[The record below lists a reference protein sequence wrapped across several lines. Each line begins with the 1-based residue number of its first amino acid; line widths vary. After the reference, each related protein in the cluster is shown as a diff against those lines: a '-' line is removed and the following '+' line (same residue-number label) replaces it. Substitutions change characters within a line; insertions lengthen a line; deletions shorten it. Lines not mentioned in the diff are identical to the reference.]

1 MDVEAYAARTTTPIT
16 SGGGAFM
23 LHPDTTARGE
33 AIGLDL
39 GGFYGLG
46 RGGVLGDVDA
56 DVVISTFAFFEPGL
70 VRTIWDG
77 ARQKITPAEGASRYA
92 DACAEWGREHF
103 VGVDGLDELA
113 TLLERVA
120 QSASP
125 IGAPLFAGWRAMPLP
140 DDAPGRAALLLHV
153 MRELRGGLHICA
165 LLAAGVA
172 PLHALLLDTPDQAA
186 LFGWSEPLPDPEPSR
201 AAYVEANANT
211 NRMVA
216 PAFAVLDAGERD
228 RLVGILDEVLAA
240 VSA

>member
-1 MDVEAYAARTTTPIT
+1 MDLQAYAARTTKAIT

-39 GGFYGLG
+39 GGFYGIG

-56 DVVISTFAFFEPGL
+56 DVVISAFAFFEPGL
-70 VRTIWDG
+70 VRTIWDA
-77 ARQKITPAEGASRYA
+77 ARTKMTPAEGAAKYA
-92 DACAEWGREHF
+92 AACADWGRDHLA
-103 VGVDGLDELA
+103 GVDGLDDLA
-113 TLLERVA
+113 VLLERVS
-120 QSASP
+120 QEASP

-140 DDAPGRAALLLHV
+140 DDAPGRATQLLHV

-172 PLHALLLDTPDQAA
+172 PVEALLLDTPDQAA
-186 LFGWSEPLPDPEPSR
+186 LFGWSEPLPDPDHQR
-201 AAYVEANANT
+201 AAYAEADANT

-216 PAFAVLDAGERD
+216 PAFAVLDDAERD
-228 RLVGILDEVLAA
+228 RLAAILDAVLAA
-240 VSA
+240 VSS